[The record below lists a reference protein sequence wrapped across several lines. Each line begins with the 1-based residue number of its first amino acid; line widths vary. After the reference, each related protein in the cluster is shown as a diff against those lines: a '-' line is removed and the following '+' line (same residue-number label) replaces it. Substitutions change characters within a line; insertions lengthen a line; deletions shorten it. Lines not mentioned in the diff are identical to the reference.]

1 MLEYSPYFLSRQ
13 SCQSGYFG
21 VIEFPVSQPRLT
33 SGGSNERFA
42 SEFPEAGRRDAAW
55 EED

>member
-21 VIEFPVSQPRLT
+21 VIGFPVSQPRLT
-33 SGGSNERFA
+33 SGGSNERFT
-42 SEFPEAGRRDAAW
+42 SEPPEAGRRNAAW